1 MSTLTIRSRTAAL
14 VATGVVA
21 GGVGGVALAQL
32 GTASADSPTPRPAAR
47 SADVPARADAPA
59 RADVPRGRVLHAEA
73 TVRDRAGHDHVV
85 ETQNGTISGLDATTL
100 TVKSPDGFTAT
111 YTVGKSTR
119 IMLHGTQGTLSTL
132 GTGDRVHVTA
142 VKAGGELTARTVLD
156 GVPPRPRAGMLAHHG
171 WRPMQ
176 PPAPDGGATATG

>member
-14 VATGVVA
+14 VAGGVVA

-32 GTASADSPTPRPAAR
+32 GTASADSPTPPPAAR
-47 SADVPARADAPA
+47 SADAPA
-59 RADVPRGRVLHAEA
+59 RGDVPRGQVLHAEA

-85 ETQNGTISGLDATTL
+85 ETQNGTITGLDATTL

-111 YTVGKSTR
+111 YTVGTSTR
-119 IMLHGTQGTLSTL
+119 ILLHGTQGTLSTL

-142 VKAGGELTARTVLD
+142 VKAGGELTARAVLD
-156 GVPPRPRAGMLAHHG
+156 GVPPRPRAGMLARHG
-171 WRPMQ
+171 WRPMPP
-176 PPAPDGGATATG
+176 PPAADGGDTATG